1 MKNNSKASAV
11 SLFDCKGRRT
21 NAQGG
26 FFRTLIVALAVAT
39 LLVLSGA
46 AFAADSTAKPN
57 IIFILSDDLG
67 YGEVGCYGQTRI
79 KTPFIDKMAAEGL
92 RFTSCYAGCTVCA
105 PSRCTLMTGLHT
117 GHARIRGNKTVPLAP
132 TDTTV
137 AKLLKDAGYRTSL
150 VGKWGLG
157 EEDSTGIPTN
167 QGFDEFFGYLNQ
179 VHAHFYYTD
188 YLIKD
193 DHRVTIDGN
202 LNGQKKVYSHDLF
215 TSNALEFLER
225 NKEQPFFLY
234 LAYTIPHF
242 NMEVPSDEP
251 YSNENWPQLEKNK
264 AAMITR
270 MDRDIGRIFQ
280 KLKDLGIDEKT
291 IVFFTSDNGPHNEGG
306 VNVKYFHG
314 SGPLRG
320 FKRDLYEGGI
330 REPSIARWPGVIK
343 PGQVSDFPWAF
354 WDFLPT
360 ACDLAHIKSPEGL
373 DGISILPT
381 LRGQAQT
388 PHPFLYWEFHERGF
402 QQAVRMGDWK
412 AVRLEP
418 KQGLKLYNLKDDI
431 GEQHDIASEH
441 PEVIEKIESYLKVAR
456 TDSPDWPASP
466 PANAGQ

>member
-1 MKNNSKASAV
+1 VSTANERSASLRRRLRGVVA
-11 SLFDCKGRRT
+11 SLVIFWSWAIT
-21 NAQGG
+21 
-26 FFRTLIVALAVAT
+26 
-39 LLVLSGA
+39 A
-46 AFAADSTAKPN
+46 APVAKPN
-57 IIFILSDDLG
+57 IIFILADDLG
-67 YGEVGCYGQTRI
+67 YGEVGCYGQEQI
-79 KTPFIDKMAAEGL
+79 KTPYLDQMAREGI

-117 GHARIRGNKTVPLAP
+117 GHARIRGNGTVPLGP
-132 TDTTV
+132 SDMTV
-137 AKLLKDAGYRTSL
+137 AKMLKDAGYRTSL

-157 EEDSTGIPTN
+157 EEGSTGIPTR

-193 DHRVTIDGN
+193 DRRVTIEGN
-202 LNGQKKVYSHDLF
+202 LNDQKKVYSHDLF

-225 NKEQPFFLY
+225 SHDHPFFLY

-251 YSNENWPQLEKNK
+251 YSKESWPQVERNK

-270 MDRDIGRIFQ
+270 MDHDIGRVFQ

-314 SGPLRG
+314 SGPLQG

-330 REPSIARWPGVIK
+330 REPSMVRWPGVVK
-343 PGQVSDFPWAF
+343 AGQVSDFPWAF

-360 ACDLAHIKSPEGL
+360 ACDLAHVQSPQNI
-373 DGISILPT
+373 DGVSILPV
-381 LRGQAQT
+381 LLGRSES
-388 PHPFLYWEFHERGF
+388 PHPFFYWEFHERGF

-412 AVRLEP
+412 AIRL
-418 KQGLKLYNLKDDI
+418 KQDKPLKLFNLKSDI
-431 GEQHDIASEH
+431 GERRDVAAENPDVIAR
-441 PEVIEKIESYLKVAR
+441 IEDYLKTAR
-456 TDSPDWPASP
+456 TESPDWPAKKDS
-466 PANAGQ
+466 GK